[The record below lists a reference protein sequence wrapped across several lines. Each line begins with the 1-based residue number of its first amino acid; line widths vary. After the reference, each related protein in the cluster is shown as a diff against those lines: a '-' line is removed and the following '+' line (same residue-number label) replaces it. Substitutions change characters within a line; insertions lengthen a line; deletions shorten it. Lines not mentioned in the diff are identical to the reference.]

1 MTKRQVAVYD
11 AAMAFTNHIVT
22 TTYRVRINGTGDPD
36 ISTLGFLLMRDL
48 HVACEEQR
56 NEIVRS
62 N

>member
-1 MTKRQVAVYD
+1 
-11 AAMAFTNHIVT
+11 MAFTNHVVT

>member
-1 MTKRQVAVYD
+1 MTKKQVAVYD
-11 AAMAFTNHIVT
+11 AAMAFTTHIVT
-22 TTYRVRINGTGDPD
+22 TTKRVRLNGTGDPD

>member
-1 MTKRQVAVYD
+1 MTKKQIAVYD
-11 AAMAFTNHIVT
+11 AAMAFTNHIVIT
-22 TTYRVRINGTGDPD
+22 NRVRLNGTGDPD

-48 HVACEEQR
+48 HVACKEQR